1 MRWQFKLH
9 TTGEAPFD
17 IPPKEEPIGWGSAEF
32 VIRRDDKWHGAFFD
46 YTAQLTF
53 ICGAGDYIRAAYAKY
68 GVDAQVKITI
78 LHSCAEGLPFTT
90 VYEGR
95 LALVTTK
102 EEFKTGGVSVNLE
115 AQNDLMTLVN
125 RRDVKVD
132 LLKDVTFSGAGYNP
146 YLPFARI
153 DNETGLP
160 VIARV
165 IGQFDENSNPN
176 IIPTGPSPLIGIVY
190 TTVPQGA
197 GCASSC
203 TDPQHYLT
211 WYYAF
216 QWETLLDETQGA
228 WLNPN
233 FNQNNYD
240 ASECDNIGLDAPART
255 PTTAIRANKTAS
267 YHIKYCFCVD
277 YLMYVEADLESTLD
291 CIDGTGIKNDFDYFE
306 IAVYAQKNGD
316 PITLVSAIHTAYK
329 TGYMPNVGPAIDGC
343 GGFSVPLIYPDGV
356 YYTNGSACFEI
367 DELVDLQIGDEYRIF
382 VLFRCCGKWI
392 RPDITDTCVSAVIN
406 ACFHDVCCLEITET
420 SFVTYPDSFIT
431 GYLANEAFGRIVQN
445 ITDNAMTVKSGFF
458 GRLDSRPFNTLSP
471 NCDANVFLTN
481 GFQVRGFPSGRYSVP
496 VVDTNCYSQSDYFER
511 GWFLSLNELFDNL
524 NAIFNLGIGFIDTLN
539 GRALIVEAKE
549 YFYAKYTT
557 IDLGDLDAFN
567 IGLEITYDTRW
578 TFNRVVGG
586 YNNWAAQTVNG
597 LSEINARRSWTTR
610 LSSVKNELSIA
621 SDFIASGYTLEVT
634 RRENFIDTG
643 NADTDFDDNTFV
655 IFCESETFENAGL
668 NYLAVPQKGV
678 DIPLANVLSPTQTLN
693 FHLSPSANLRRWIN
707 FAATGLEPQ
716 IAGTAFTFEAGEA
729 NYQATATDKV
739 HCNIIET
746 RTENAPVG
754 IKEGRGKP
762 FLSPRVVKFSF
773 ELTFAQYNKIKDNP
787 YGLVKFTVNGRKIEG
802 WLLNLQF
809 KPDDISEFELILK
822 KQ

>member
-95 LALVTTK
+95 LAMVTMK

-146 YLPFARI
+146 YLPYARI

-160 VIARV
+160 VVSSV
-165 IGQFDENSNPN
+165 IGKFDENSNPP
-176 IIPTGPSPLIGIVY
+176 IIPALGSPVVGIVA
-190 TTVPQGA
+190 TTVEMNA
-197 GCASSC
+197 SDANSCA
-203 TDPQHYLT
+203 DPQHYLT
-211 WYYAF
+211 WYYHF

-233 FNQNNYD
+233 NIQDNYD
-240 ASECDNIGLDAPART
+240 ASECDNINLNAPPHR
-255 PTTAIRANKTAS
+255 PPVAIRANKTAS
-267 YHIKYCFCVD
+267 YRIKYCFCVD
-277 YLMYVEADLESTLD
+277 YLLFVQTILDLVSTNRP
-291 CIDGTGIKNDFDYFE
+291 NDFDYWE
-306 IAVYAQKNGD
+306 IAVYGQKNND
-316 PITLVSAIHTAYK
+316 PIFLMTPVTTVIKNGVLPGGPGPDLV
-329 TGYMPNVGPAIDGC
+329 GC
-343 GGFSVPLIYPDGV
+343 GGFTQPSQTDDLF
-356 YYTNGSACFEI
+356 YTQGTACLEI
-367 DELVDLQIGDEYRIF
+367 DEVVDLVIGDEFRF
-382 VLFRCCGKWI
+382 SVLFRCCGTW
-392 RPDITDTCVSAVIN
+392 DSDTFTTECVFGLIN

-511 GWFLSLNELFDNL
+511 GWFLSLNELFDTL

-549 YFYAKYTT
+549 YFYANYTT

-739 HCNIIET
+739 HCNIMET

-773 ELTFAQYNKIKDNP
+773 ELTFAQYNKIKDNS

>member
-1 MRWQFKLH
+1 M
-9 TTGEAPFD
+9 
-17 IPPKEEPIGWGSAEF
+17 
-32 VIRRDDKWHGAFFD
+32 
-46 YTAQLTF
+46 
-53 ICGAGDYIRAAYAKY
+53 
-68 GVDAQVKITI
+68 
-78 LHSCAEGLPFTT
+78 
-90 VYEGR
+90 
-95 LALVTTK
+95 
-102 EEFKTGGVSVNLE
+102 
-115 AQNDLMTLVN
+115 
-125 RRDVKVD
+125 
-132 LLKDVTFSGAGYNP
+132 
-146 YLPFARI
+146 
-153 DNETGLP
+153 
-160 VIARV
+160 
-165 IGQFDENSNPN
+165 
-176 IIPTGPSPLIGIVY
+176 
-190 TTVPQGA
+190 
-197 GCASSC
+197 
-203 TDPQHYLT
+203 
-211 WYYAF
+211 
-216 QWETLLDETQGA
+216 
-228 WLNPN
+228 
-233 FNQNNYD
+233 
-240 ASECDNIGLDAPART
+240 
-255 PTTAIRANKTAS
+255 
-267 YHIKYCFCVD
+267 
-277 YLMYVEADLESTLD
+277 
-291 CIDGTGIKNDFDYFE
+291 
-306 IAVYAQKNGD
+306 
-316 PITLVSAIHTAYK
+316 
-329 TGYMPNVGPAIDGC
+329 
-343 GGFSVPLIYPDGV
+343 
-356 YYTNGSACFEI
+356 
-367 DELVDLQIGDEYRIF
+367 
-382 VLFRCCGKWI
+382 
-392 RPDITDTCVSAVIN
+392 
-406 ACFHDVCCLEITET
+406 
-420 SFVTYPDSFIT
+420 
-431 GYLANEAFGRIVQN
+431 ANEAFGRIVQN

-549 YFYAKYTT
+549 YFYANYTT

-739 HCNIIET
+739 HCNIMET

-773 ELTFAQYNKIKDNP
+773 ELTFAQYNKIKDNS